1 MATMVVDGRVD
12 ERVEGAV
19 GAIRGRAPVRE
30 RARLFF
36 VDNLRV
42 LLAILVVAHHAGQA
56 YGPTGGRW
64 PVFNDERAAI
74 LGPFFSV
81 NAGFFMGLFFLV
93 SAYFLPG
100 AYDRKGAGAFLRD
113 RLLRLGLPLAF
124 FALAVF
130 APITYATDYRE
141 AGGQLSFWQYLVRV
155 YLGEWQVELAH
166 LWFVA
171 HLLVYSLAY
180 ALWRRFGPRGAT
192 ESRQDAPVPGTRS
205 ILLYVLGLALVTFVV
220 RIWYP
225 IDRWERLL
233 LVVPAE
239 VAHLPQYASLFVIGL
254 VAARRD
260 WFRRFPT
267 APGLAWLGVGLAA
280 AVWRYAYSLS
290 GMTML
295 SASGTNGRAVVS
307 GLFWATW
314 EALLCVG
321 LAIGLVVLFRECAN
335 RQGRLLRLMA
345 ANTYGVY
352 LIHVLLIVGLQFAV
366 ADTNLPPLAKFAVV
380 TLVGVPVCFLVGD
393 GLRRLPGLRRIL

>member
-19 GAIRGRAPVRE
+19 GAIRERAPVRE

-64 PVFNDERAAI
+64 PVFNDERAAL

-81 NAGFFMGLFFLV
+81 NAAFFMGLFFLV

-100 AYDRKGAGAFLRD
+100 TYDRKGVGAFLRD
-113 RLLRLGLPLAF
+113 RFLRLGLPLVF
-124 FALAVF
+124 FALVVF

-141 AGGQLSFWQYLVRV
+141 AGGQLSFWQYLARV
-155 YLGEWQVELAH
+155 YLGEWQVEFAH

-171 HLLVYSLAY
+171 HLLVYSLVY
-180 ALWRRFGPRGAT
+180 ALWRRFAPRGTAG
-192 ESRQDAPVPGTRS
+192 SRQDAGVPGTRS
-205 ILLYVLGLALVTFVV
+205 ILLYVAGLALVTFVV
-220 RIWYP
+220 RIWFP
-225 IDRWERLL
+225 IDRWEQLL

-267 APGLAWLGVGLAA
+267 APGLVWLGVGLAA
-280 AVWRYAYSLS
+280 AAWRYAHSLS
-290 GMTML
+290 GLTIL
-295 SASGTNGRAVVS
+295 PTRGTDGRAMVS

-321 LAIGLVVLFRECAN
+321 LSIGLVVLFRECAN
-335 RQGRLLRLMA
+335 RQGRLLRLLA

-366 ADTNLPPLAKFAVV
+366 ADTDLPPLAKFAVV

-393 GLRRLPGLRRIL
+393 GLRRLPGLRRVL